1 MKMRPSEPLR
11 EVKKR
16 MMGVTMMI
24 PRRTSVMIRTL
35 VKRTTVVMTSVVT
48 RALARTGL
56 TSRPRLPRMTGT
68 EMTMT
73 TEAGVGRE
81 DLLAAAAAEIATDS
95 PTNLQRR
102 VSTGPRRRK
111 VDMET

>member
-1 MKMRPSEPLR
+1 
-11 EVKKR
+11 
-16 MMGVTMMI
+16 MMI

-48 RALARTGL
+48 RAQARTGL
-56 TSRPRLPRMTGT
+56 TLRPRLPRMTGT

-73 TEAGVGRE
+73 TEAGGGRE
-81 DLLAAAAAEIATDS
+81 VLPAAVAAVEIAIDS

-111 VDMET
+111 VDMETETGTEVTGR